1 MFERSRFIMPVL
13 ATETGTVESIDTDI
27 VGSIAIYLG
36 AGRMKK
42 EGDINRTSGITLNKK
57 IGDMVMTGETLAYV
71 HTDEEN
77 KINGTTQQLREA
89 FSITSKKINTNSRVL
104 EIIK

>member
-36 AGRMKK
+36 EKKKKK